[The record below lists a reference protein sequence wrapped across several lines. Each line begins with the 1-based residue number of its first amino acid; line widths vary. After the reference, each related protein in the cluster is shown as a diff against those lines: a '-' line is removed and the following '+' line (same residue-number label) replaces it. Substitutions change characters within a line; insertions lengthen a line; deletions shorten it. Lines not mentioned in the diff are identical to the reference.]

1 MKAFQVEAFGFLGG
15 EGREASA
22 SGLGRLGAL
31 RRLRCFLGMTNPS
44 GSSGV

>member
-31 RRLRCFLGMTNPS
+31 RRLRCFLGMNLS
-44 GSSGV
+44 GGSGF